1 MKNPGICRMF
11 DTLERERLKWPVR
24 LLCPLSALLGAI
36 ARTQNEAGDAAFTIN
51 CSAMLLFLAPLVVN
65 TVLLVEHPGDALPF
79 RLTLP
84 VSDNKLFFC
93 RYGYSLWLTAALL
106 LCFGIP
112 VLAWRASWLMALTY
126 CAFCFLV
133 PLPIH
138 TVTFAGAMIRPRG
151 AIWGMLWLLPWAAAW
166 LPLVQLSRTAMPF
179 LIVAGSVWLLLES
192 RRIHCRFLP
201 FGRPYRK
208 ELLRFALL
216 FLFTP
221 ILLAVA
227 IQAVALGVE
236 AYLYRQCRSFPEFY
250 PEDRPYA
257 VTCPAWFLEYRHI
270 PVDSPAAPATLCRDL
285 ARRGTDGPRHEIR
298 CRYGSEYERI
308 RLLKNSWRI
317 IDYFREQL
325 AERNWQAAAEAQQ
338 ALAVLADAVRPDTF
352 QSLNYRLS
360 LLDRELLILIE
371 APADPHLLSLLNH
384 LAARLEALPEQLPD
398 YPIFSGHRVS
408 GTRPRFNW
416 NLWSRSISAL
426 LERSFRKYSDIR
438 REHQEYR
445 AGHHPKTLAEIA
457 AYLETSPHS
466 QHVFPLRSLFQLK
479 TIGLAAVRLKC
490 DRIIHGRF
498 PAKFKIPYV
507 SCRTDSN
514 GVTLESHLTYP
525 GSPLYRIHI
534 HSEGGQP

>member
-36 ARTQNEAGDAAFTIN
+36 ARTQNEAGDIAFTIN
-51 CSAMLLFLAPLVVN
+51 CSVMLLFLVPLVVN

-133 PLPIH
+133 LLPIH

-151 AIWGMLWLLPWAAAW
+151 AIWGMLWLLPWAATW
-166 LPLVQLSRTAMPF
+166 FPLTQPSRQATPF
-179 LIVAGSVWLLLES
+179 LIVVGSAWLLLES
-192 RRIHCRFLP
+192 WRIHCRFLP
-201 FGRPYRK
+201 FGRPCRK
-208 ELLRFALL
+208 ELLRFALF
-216 FLFTP
+216 FLLTP
-221 ILLAVA
+221 ILLAFA
-227 IQAVALGVE
+227 IQAAALGVE
-236 AYLYRQCRSFPEFY
+236 ACLYRQYRNFPEFS
-250 PEDRPYA
+250 PEGRPCI
-257 VTCPAWFLEYRHI
+257 VTCPAWFSEYRHT
-270 PVDSPAAPATLCRDL
+270 PGESPAALCRYL
-285 ARRGTDGPRHEIR
+285 VRRGTDGPRHEIR
-298 CRYGSEYERI
+298 CRYGNEYEQI
-308 RLLKNSWRI
+308 RLLKNSRRI
-317 IDYFREQL
+317 LDYFQEQL
-325 AERNWQAAAEAQQ
+325 AKRNWQAAAEAQQ

-360 LLDRELLILIE
+360 LLDRELLSLIE
-371 APADPHLLSLLNH
+371 APADPHLLPLLHH

-398 YPIFSGHRVS
+398 YPIFTRGISGM
-408 GTRPRFNW
+408 RPHFNW
-416 NLWSRSISAL
+416 NLWSNSTPAL
-426 LERSFRKYSDIR
+426 LENSFRRYSLLR
-438 REHQEYR
+438 RERQEYQ
-445 AGHHPKTLAEIA
+445 AAHLPKTLTEIA

-466 QHVFPLRSLFQLK
+466 RHVFPLRSLFQLK

-490 DRIIHGRF
+490 DLIIHGRLS
-498 PAKFKIPYV
+498 ATFKIPYV
-507 SCRTDSN
+507 TSRADSD

-525 GSPLYRIHI
+525 GSPRYRIHI
-534 HSEGGQP
+534 HSEGEIHP